1 LSRKSDRRASGVQ
14 IELPDAVEEIV
25 PWPQGAPAPFGCP
38 LDDNGTRRIVSAVG
52 ASNVPQGLKLEALR
66 DDLRGCYSRWR
77 SLTQLSSNT
86 LARQRFQR
94 FHAVAKRAECIL
106 ALLDDGVIGGWV
118 REQIAMTFPLKEGAP
133 VRKTAEFRTDH
144 GQPDPAP
151 SFNGLLGGLQ
161 RLAESARYKAAY
173 FSDFAL
179 YRLSRSPL
187 EYFVA
192 NVLPKVFQ
200 VHFKHP
206 MRKFSRA
213 SAGSKARGPYIRFAE
228 AALRE
233 LGITNKGKPYA
244 PETIAKAITDVR
256 TGRVRRQKKKVA

>member
-1 LSRKSDRRASGVQ
+1 MSRKSNRRTSGMQ
-14 IELPDAVEEIV
+14 IDLPDAPEKIV
-25 PWPQGAPAPFGCP
+25 PWPQSNPSFGCP
-38 LDDNGTRRIVSAVG
+38 LDDSGTRRIVSAVG
-52 ASNVPQGLKLEALR
+52 ARFVPQELKLEALR
-66 DDLRGCYSRWR
+66 DDLRGCYLRWG
-77 SLTQLSSNT
+77 SLTQLSSNKV
-86 LARQRFQR
+86 ARQRFQQ
-94 FHAVAKRAECIL
+94 FHAIAKRAGSL
-106 ALLDDGVIGGWV
+106 STLLDNGVIGGWV

-151 SFNGLLGGLQ
+151 SFPGLLAGLH

-173 FSDFAL
+173 YSDFAL

-192 NVLPKVFQ
+192 NVLPIVFAH
-200 VHFKHP
+200 HFK
-206 MRKFSRA
+206 REARFSRA
-213 SAGSKARGPYIRFAE
+213 SDGTETGGPYIRFAC

-244 PETIAKAITDVR
+244 PETIARALGGVR
-256 TGRVRRQKKKVA
+256 AGRVRRRKKD